1 MRFLYK
7 VKVFFKRIR
16 NLIRWSPVIW
26 RDRDWDY
33 YYVYEIIKTK
43 IKYQIEHLKYGE
55 KFSEIDDIRYQRAQT
70 ILKLIDR
77 VQNEYY
83 IELLFETEST
93 GDLVEDR
100 NTIEYYYNQHAKAK
114 RVLFKMLEHNIEH
127 WWS

>member
-1 MRFLYK
+1 MFRMKRFI
-7 VKVFFKRIR
+7 KRVR
-16 NLIRWSPVIW
+16 NLIRWAPIIW
-26 RDRDWDY
+26 RDQDWDY
-33 YYVYEIIKTK
+33 YYVYEIIETK
-43 IKYQIEHLKYGE
+43 IKHQIEHLKYGE

-83 IELLFETEST
+83 IELLFETTST
-93 GDLVEDR
+93 GDLVKDR

-114 RVLFKMLEHNIEH
+114 RVLFKMLEHNIEY

>member
-1 MRFLYK
+1 MFRMKRFI
-7 VKVFFKRIR
+7 KRVR
-16 NLIRWSPVIW
+16 NLIRWAPIIW
-26 RDRDWDY
+26 RDQDWDY
-33 YYVYEIIKTK
+33 YYVYEIIETK
-43 IKYQIEHLKYGE
+43 IKHQIEHLKYGE
-55 KFSEIDDIRYQRAQT
+55 EFSEIDDIRYQRAQT

-83 IELLFETEST
+83 IELLFETTST

-114 RVLFKMLEHNIEH
+114 RVLFKMLEHNIEY